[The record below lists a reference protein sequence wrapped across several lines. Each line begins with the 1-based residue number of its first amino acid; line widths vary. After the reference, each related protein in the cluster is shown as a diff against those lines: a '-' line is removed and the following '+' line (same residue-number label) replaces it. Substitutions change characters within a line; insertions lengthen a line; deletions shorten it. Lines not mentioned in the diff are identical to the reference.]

1 MLTMDHPALPSEAP
15 PLDDASWERAVADLR
30 DHGPIPHHIAIIM
43 DGNGR
48 WAQRRGLHRYVG
60 HHEGV
65 VSVRNITESAVE
77 LGVKHLTLYT
87 FSTENWG
94 RPEEEV
100 EALMTLLVDTV
111 ARERE
116 TLLKNGVRLH
126 VLGDL
131 DALPTSCQRG
141 LHALMEETSHL
152 DKMHLH
158 LALSYSGR
166 WEIVQAAKAV
176 ARAVQ
181 QGQLSPD
188 DLTQDLF
195 AAHLPSGNLPDPDLL
210 IRTGGEMRISNF
222 LLWSIAYTE
231 LYVTPTLWPDFR
243 RDALADAVRDFQSR
257 ERRFGCVPVA

>member
-1 MLTMDHPALPSEAP
+1 MDHPALPSEAP
-15 PLDDASWERAVADLR
+15 AHDPVAWEHTVAALR
-30 DHGPIPHHIAIIM
+30 DQGPIPQHIAIIM

-48 WAQRRGLHRYVG
+48 WAQRRGMHRYIG

-65 VSVRNITESAVE
+65 VSVRTITEAAVE

-100 EALMTLLVDTV
+100 EALMSLLVDTV

-116 TLLKNGVRLH
+116 TLLRNGVRLH

-131 DALPTSCQRG
+131 NALPASCQRG
-141 LHALMEETSHL
+141 LQALMDDTAHL
-152 DKMHLH
+152 NAMHLH

-166 WEIVQAAKAV
+166 WEIVEATKAI

-181 QGQLSPD
+181 EGRLTPD
-188 DLTQDLF
+188 AVSQEVF
-195 AAHLPSGNLPDPDLL
+195 ASYLPSGALPDPDLL

-231 LYVTPTLWPDFR
+231 LYVTQTLWPDFR
-243 RDALADAVRDFQSR
+243 REALADAVRDFQSR
-257 ERRFGCVPVA
+257 ERRFGCVPV

>member
-1 MLTMDHPALPSEAP
+1 MDHPASPADAP
-15 PLDDASWERAVADLR
+15 ENDDASWERTLAELR
-30 DHGPIPHHIAIIM
+30 DQGPIPEHIAIIM

-48 WAQRRGLHRYVG
+48 WAKRRGLHRYVG

-77 LGVKHLTLYT
+77 IGVKHLTLYT

-94 RPEEEV
+94 RPKEEI

-126 VLGDL
+126 VLGNL
-131 DALPTSCQRG
+131 LALPASCQRG
-141 LHALMEETSHL
+141 LNDLMEETAPL
-152 DKMHLH
+152 NKMHLH

-166 WEIVQAAKAV
+166 WEIVEAAKAL
-176 ARAVQ
+176 AQEVQ
-181 QGQLSPD
+181 EGRLSPED
-188 DLTQDLF
+188 ITQDLF
-195 AAHLPSGNLPDPDLL
+195 ASHLPSGDLPDPDLL
-210 IRTGGEMRISNF
+210 IRTGGDMRISNF

-231 LYVTPTLWPDFR
+231 LYVTSTLWPDFR

>member
-1 MLTMDHPALPSEAP
+1 MDHPAQPADAS
-15 PLDDASWERAVADLR
+15 PLDDASWERMVDTLR
-30 DHGPIPHHIAIIM
+30 DQGPIPQHIAIIM

-65 VSVRNITESAVE
+65 VSVRNITESAVS
-77 LGVKHLTLYT
+77 LGVQHLTLYT

-131 DALPTSCQRG
+131 NALPVSCQRG
-141 LHALMEETSHL
+141 LNALMEETAHL
-152 DKMHLH
+152 TKMSLH

-166 WEIVQAAKAV
+166 WEIVEATKAI

-181 QGQLSPD
+181 LGQVAPEA
-188 DLTQDLF
+188 LTQELF
-195 AAHLPSGNLPDPDLL
+195 ASYLPSGNLPDPDLL

-231 LYVTPTLWPDFR
+231 LYVTSTLWPDFR
-243 RDALADAVRDFQSR
+243 REALADAVRDFQSR
-257 ERRFGCVPVA
+257 ERRFGCVPVV